1 MSNQI
6 NRIYVPVI
14 LALGLIW
21 AIFVLRPAY
30 TSYIDTDTKKVDLTT
45 KQNDMQK
52 NLDALISLQT
62 SINSSGS
69 SEIAEKVRKLNQG
82 WDEAKIMTAIMLSDY
97 TKWNDIVPPSISI
110 STISIDKGKKLPSGL
125 SFGSITLTLSSD
137 SIDNVVDFLTYL
149 TSSSSY
155 IFTLDTIQLPIT
167 APAQKETQW
176 VTLPIELGVYYY
188 E

>member
-1 MSNQI
+1 MSNQV
-6 NRIYVPVI
+6 NRIYVPII
-14 LALGLIW
+14 LALGLMW
-21 AIFVLRPAY
+21 AIFVLRPMY
-30 TSYIDTDTKKVDLTT
+30 TNFMDTDTKKADLTT
-45 KQNDMQK
+45 TQSDRQK

-62 SINSSGS
+62 SINSSWS

-82 WDEAKIMTAIMLSDY
+82 WDEAKIMTAIMLTDY
-97 TKWNDIVPPSISI
+97 TKWNGITPASINI
-110 STISIDKGKKLPSGL
+110 STISIDKGKKLPSWL
-125 SFGSITLTLSSD
+125 SLGSITLTLSSD

-155 IFTLDTIQLPIT
+155 IFTLDTIQLPLT